1 MIEYFLGSY
10 IVTIAGL
17 IGAYFWGEHVH
28 NGTGWTCVFIAMVL
42 GILEVSLS
50 FDNAVVNAM
59 KLEKMSHKWR
69 MRYLTWGILI
79 AVFGMRFLFPIL
91 VVSIFAKLSMLDVA
105 NIALTNADKY
115 AYYLHQTHAPIVTFG
130 GMFLIMLF
138 LNYFF
143 NHEKEV
149 HWIKPIEYWLAHF
162 DHIKG
167 IEVIISLFMLLAT
180 QNFVPMEQKLHV
192 MIAGI
197 SGIITYLMIDGF
209 THYLEKHEEM
219 RLAKCPAQAVGCTGL
234 ISFIYL
240 ELIDAS
246 FSLDGVL
253 GAFALSKD
261 IIIISIGLAIGAMFV
276 RSLTIMLVEKK
287 TLKQFLYLEHGAHW
301 AIGALACLM
310 LISTVKEIPEVV
322 TGGIG
327 LGFIVLAFISSIVHN
342 KKMERLLAQ
351 EDSKNA

>member
-69 MRYLTWGILI
+69 MRFLTWGILI

-240 ELIDAS
+240 EWIDAS

>member
-69 MRYLTWGILI
+69 MRFLTWGILI
-79 AVFGMRFLFPIL
+79 AAFGMRFLFPIL

>member
-1 MIEYFLGSY
+1 MLEYFLGSY
-10 IVTIAGL
+10 LVTIAGI
-17 IGAYFWGEHVH
+17 IGAYLWGEHIQA
-28 NGTGWTCVFIAMVL
+28 GSGFACVFIALVL

-69 MRYLTWGILI
+69 HRFLTWGIII

-91 VVSIFAKLSMLDVA
+91 VVSIFAKLSMLEVA
-105 NIALTNADKY
+105 KIALTNADKY

-149 HWIKPIEYWLAHF
+149 HWIKPLENWLCHF
-162 DHIKG
+162 DHIRG
-167 IEVIISLFMLLAT
+167 IEIVISLLMLIAT
-180 QNFVPMEQKLHV
+180 QNFIPTEQKVHV
-192 MIAGI
+192 MLAGI
-197 SGIITYLMIDGF
+197 SGIITYLAIDGF
-209 THYLEKHEEM
+209 THYLERHEKIRM
-219 RLAKCPAQAVGCTGL
+219 DKCTQAVGCTGL
-234 ISFIYL
+234 VSFIYL

-310 LISTVKEIPEVV
+310 LVSTVREIPEAL
-322 TGGIG
+322 TGGIE
-327 LGFIVLAFISSIVHN
+327 LAFIILALISSILHN
-342 KKMERLLAQ
+342 KKMENLLAQ
-351 EDSKNA
+351 KDNNNA